1 MQINTNGGYA
11 IASGGFGCVFY
22 PALKCANH
30 ANRDKSKISKLLT
43 RQNAINEYNEIKSLI
58 PLLKQIHNYSNFFI
72 VENLNICKPDKL
84 SDSDLIDY
92 NKRCSSLTKTNI
104 NNINSSLNNFLIL
117 NIPYGGI
124 TINNFI
130 FKNYSY
136 TNFIKLNN
144 SLINLLLNGIIPMN
158 KLNVYHCDI
167 KDSNIVI
174 DINENT
180 LKPKLIDWGNSIISE
195 PLNIPKHWINR
206 PLQFNVPFSII
217 ILSPIFFKKLHTFIN
232 SANNSKQKTLNEYKE
247 FMKDFLVFFLKNGLG
262 HYTYIQYVFSVIF
275 NNKHKKKYNNIIINY
290 NADILFNYLN
300 NNKTTGINNLL
311 TYFKVT
317 YKKNV
322 DIWGFV
328 FTYFPVLEVLHKNQ
342 QTLSLNEKKVLD
354 KLKQIFINYLY
365 NTTNEINVIDLIN
378 DLTNLDDKIKTHKRI
393 NIKNN
398 Y

>member
-22 PALKCANH
+22 PALKCVNDE
-30 ANRDKSKISKLLT
+30 NRDKSKISKLLT
-43 RQNAINEYNEIKSLI
+43 RQNAINEYNEIKTLI

-72 VENLNICKPDKL
+72 VDNLNICNPDKL

-92 NKRCSSLTKTNI
+92 NKRCSTLTKTNI
-104 NNINSSLNNFLIL
+104 NNINSSLNKFLIL

-144 SLINLLLNGIIPMN
+144 SLINLLLNGIILMN
-158 KLNVYHCDI
+158 KINVYHCDI
-167 KDSNIVI
+167 KDSNVVI

-195 PLNIPKHWINR
+195 PLNIPKRWINR

-247 FMKDFLVFFLKNGLG
+247 FMKDFLVFFLKNTA
-262 HYTYIQYVFSVIF
+262 Y
-275 NNKHKKKYNNIIINY
+275 
-290 NADILFNYLN
+290 
-300 NNKTTGINNLL
+300 
-311 TYFKVT
+311 
-317 YKKNV
+317 
-322 DIWGFV
+322 
-328 FTYFPVLEVLHKNQ
+328 
-342 QTLSLNEKKVLD
+342 EKKLVT
-354 KLKQIFINYLY
+354 QSIFY
-365 NTTNEINVIDLIN
+365 
-378 DLTNLDDKIKTHKRI
+378 
-393 NIKNN
+393 
-398 Y
+398 